1 MRRRRRRRRP
11 KSCSE
16 IAEKIKS
23 PATAAAAAT
32 AATTTKRLLPDWL
45 TVNLLL
51 VEKRQARGYCSF
63 PTVGFG
69 CHSTEWV
76 AAAGSGSRQQQ
87 SASRDWSS
95 LWGWFW
101 RSLLRL
107 GRVSHCVALRAGERE
122 RESGRQQSWSWREE
136 RVRRWVSFSHC
147 LARSTCNNNN
157 SSNNCKPVQR
167 WMNKFVL
174 RLRGLQLKSLCWA

>member
-23 PATAAAAAT
+23 PTTAPAAAT

-122 RESGRQQSWSWREE
+122 REWEAAELELERRASTQMSFIFSLFGTINLQQ
-136 RVRRWVSFSHC
+136 
-147 LARSTCNNNN
+147 
-157 SSNNCKPVQR
+157 QQQQ
-167 WMNKFVL
+167 
-174 RLRGLQLKSLCWA
+174 QL